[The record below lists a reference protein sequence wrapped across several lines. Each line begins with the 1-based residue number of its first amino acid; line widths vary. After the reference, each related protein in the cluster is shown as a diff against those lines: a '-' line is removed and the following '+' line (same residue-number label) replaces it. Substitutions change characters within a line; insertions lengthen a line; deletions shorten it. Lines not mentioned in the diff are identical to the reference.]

1 MSVHN
6 AYTRSNV
13 EQCNTHLVGAWV
25 TVLFE
30 QGFTALQG
38 ISARQCCTC

>member
-6 AYTRSNV
+6 AYKRSSV
-13 EQCNTHLVGAWV
+13 QQRNTQLVGIGV

-30 QGFTALQG
+30 QGFTAL
-38 ISARQCCTC
+38 